1 VNAECKA
8 MFAVASFRNSS
19 GQFFKTWVVF

>member
-1 VNAECKA
+1 

>member
-8 MFAVASFRNSS
+8 MFAVASFQKSS
-19 GQFFKTWVVF
+19 GQSFKT

>member
-8 MFAVASFRNSS
+8 MFAVASFHKSS
-19 GQFFKTWVVF
+19 GQSFKT